1 MEAVF
6 VLFTKLLLALG
17 LSFSDRVDTLGVFY
31 CISGFLGLTAI
42 VLIMFVIFVALR
54 QFIHNFKLKEVMITK
69 LEKCSQISLIT
80 TQRNNSVLFLY
91 FICSMA
97 ATLLMR
103 SQ

>member
-54 QFIHNFKLKEVMITK
+54 QFIHNFKLKRSYDYKI
-69 LEKCSQISLIT
+69 EKMLSDIIDSNT
-80 TQRNNSVLFLY
+80 EE
-91 FICSMA
+91 
-97 ATLLMR
+97 
-103 SQ
+103 